1 MNRIFI
7 CWIFILL
14 TVPLFAQEK
23 TISGIITSSEDGLP
37 LTGVTVKL
45 KNSAIGTIS
54 DVDGKYRIPVPP
66 GDVELIFSFVGY
78 QEQVIAAGN
87 RTLINII
94 MNPSVKELSEV
105 VVTGY
110 TTQEK
115 KTITGSITSVSAADF
130 KDMPVSGMDQALQG
144 RAAGVVVTQSSGTPG
159 GGIMIRVRGN
169 SSISGSNRPLFI
181 VDGVPI
187 ADGGLSGRSFGGQQD
202 NALAT
207 LNPNDIESIEIL
219 KDASAK
225 AIYGSR
231 AANGVILIT
240 TKRGKTDTKTNI
252 NLEVQRGMIDPVGRV
267 ELLNSQELLELQRE
281 ALRNAGQNPDLAG
294 IPGVTDA
301 INTDWIDVV
310 SRTGIL
316 QQYQLSAQGG
326 TNKTK
331 FYLSGSY
338 RDEEGVIF
346 NNKFERWTGTFNLDH
361 NATDKLRFG
370 INASLART
378 LNKRIKGDNFLDG
391 VYSGALRSLPWYEPY
406 NEKGRLNAPGDIGY
420 AAFPNFNPLAQAIE
434 PRFDTYATKIIAGIY
449 AEYEL
454 LPELVVRTKFN
465 TDFNA
470 VNEDQFEPSTTAI
483 GGFLPNV
490 GGQGYGVYS
499 TSEFATLLN
508 TTLITYNKVKGNH
521 QFGGLLGSEVLSSTG
536 RSSNVQGILFP
547 NDRLSYLTSSGL
559 ILDGSSFLI
568 QNGLV
573 SYFGEVN
580 YNYKEKYLLKVNAR
594 YDGSSRFGRDRRFG
608 FFPAVSLGWRITEEE
623 FMKKFEFISEMKL
636 RGSVGVTGNER
647 IGNFLF
653 LESWGAA
660 TAYNGVPAIAPATL
674 ANPLLQWEQ
683 TTEVNLGLDMG
694 FFENRI
700 SFNAEV
706 YYNQTN
712 NLLLSETLPLT
723 TGFGAVQGNLGQ
735 LTNKGAELTI
745 STENL
750 NKKLRWNT
758 SFNISTNFNIVNRLA
773 TDEPQFA
780 GYSTF
785 TNSTHIVT
793 PGHPLGSFWGL
804 KFLGVDPATGDAI
817 YEDVNQ
823 DGVIT
828 ASDGQIIGNAQPLFT
843 GGLSNSF
850 SFKNFDLT
858 AFFQFSYGNSM
869 INFANTG
876 MLNSGESLDEN
887 QIATARNRW
896 RQPGDIASVPR
907 YEFGNTFNNRFSSRF
922 VEDGSFLRLK
932 NVALG
937 YTLPRAMAARYK
949 LQSVRIFA
957 SGTNLWTLTRYTG
970 ADPEVNTLDG
980 STLAQGID
988 FYTLPQVRTLMMGI
1002 NIGL

>member
-1 MNRIFI
+1 
-7 CWIFILL
+7 L
-14 TVPLFAQEK
+14 
-23 TISGIITSSEDGLP
+23 
-37 LTGVTVKL
+37 
-45 KNSAIGTIS
+45 
-54 DVDGKYRIPVPP
+54 
-66 GDVELIFSFVGY
+66 
-78 QEQVIAAGN
+78 
-87 RTLINII
+87 
-94 MNPSVKELSEV
+94 
-105 VVTGY
+105 
-110 TTQEK
+110 
-115 KTITGSITSVSAADF
+115 
-130 KDMPVSGMDQALQG
+130 
-144 RAAGVVVTQSSGTPG
+144 
-159 GGIMIRVRGN
+159 
-169 SSISGSNRPLFI
+169 
-181 VDGVPI
+181 
-187 ADGGLSGRSFGGQQD
+187 
-202 NALAT
+202 
-207 LNPNDIESIEIL
+207 
-219 KDASAK
+219 
-225 AIYGSR
+225 
-231 AANGVILIT
+231 
-240 TKRGKTDTKTNI
+240 
-252 NLEVQRGMIDPVGRV
+252 
-267 ELLNSQELLELQRE
+267 
-281 ALRNAGQNPDLAG
+281 
-294 IPGVTDA
+294 
-301 INTDWIDVV
+301 
-310 SRTGIL
+310 
-316 QQYQLSAQGG
+316 
-326 TNKTK
+326 
-331 FYLSGSY
+331 
-338 RDEEGVIF
+338 
-346 NNKFERWTGTFNLDH
+346 
-361 NATDKLRFG
+361 
-370 INASLART
+370 
-378 LNKRIKGDNFLDG
+378 
-391 VYSGALRSLPWYEPY
+391 
-406 NEKGRLNAPGDIGY
+406 
-420 AAFPNFNPLAQAIE
+420 
-434 PRFDTYATKIIAGIY
+434 
-449 AEYEL
+449 
-454 LPELVVRTKFN
+454 
-465 TDFNA
+465 
-470 VNEDQFEPSTTAI
+470 
-483 GGFLPNV
+483 
-490 GGQGYGVYS
+490 
-499 TSEFATLLN
+499 
-508 TTLITYNKVKGNH
+508 
-521 QFGGLLGSEVLSSTG
+521 
-536 RSSNVQGILFP
+536 
-547 NDRLSYLTSSGL
+547 
-559 ILDGSSFLI
+559 
-568 QNGLV
+568 
-573 SYFGEVN
+573 
-580 YNYKEKYLLKVNAR
+580 
-594 YDGSSRFGRDRRFG
+594 
-608 FFPAVSLGWRITEEE
+608 
-623 FMKKFEFISEMKL
+623 
-636 RGSVGVTGNER
+636 
-647 IGNFLF
+647 
-653 LESWGAA
+653 
-660 TAYNGVPAIAPATL
+660 
-674 ANPLLQWEQ
+674 
-683 TTEVNLGLDMG
+683 G

>member
-406 NEKGRLNAPGDIGY
+406 NEEGRLNAPGDIGY